1 MSAAVA
7 IRTDAANFIEQG
19 VSPLCSEGAP
29 PDADPNFIYTA
40 ARVER
45 VALVDH
51 DFDETIAGGVY
62 FWPTRRIVRK
72 GTSGR
77 LLKKPREYVVPGAAM
92 GTIGWLDFHPWG
104 DHQLYIDYVTT
115 RHDVRHLG
123 VARRL
128 VRLFYERIAI
138 PRGIQSVNWG
148 DVRHEHAWSLMR
160 QMRTEMPAI
169 ESFGKHRF

>member
-1 MSAAVA
+1 MSASLPSLPSMHSAQSNTQASSTRSLFSAAAAMSAAVA
-7 IRTDAANFIEQG
+7 IRTDAADFVEQG

-72 GTSGR
+72 GIHPAPNAPRRATNAPLPAPHVVAGGPRRAAVPSG
-77 LLKKPREYVVPGAAM
+77 
-92 GTIGWLDFHPWG
+92 
-104 DHQLYIDYVTT
+104 
-115 RHDVRHLG
+115 
-123 VARRL
+123 
-128 VRLFYERIAI
+128 
-138 PRGIQSVNWG
+138 
-148 DVRHEHAWSLMR
+148 
-160 QMRTEMPAI
+160 
-169 ESFGKHRF
+169 